1 MNKTSAAPTKKGA
14 KGKAALTL
22 CLILIITVAA
32 GLLGF
37 NGMPLDS
44 RGLYKLLPWLPT
56 ANVEAWP
63 KVLPLGLDLQGG
75 VYVEYQAVMP
85 EDSTS
90 DYDGLMA
97 STISVIQSRLTQKG
111 YPESTVVRLGND
123 GIRVEI
129 PAVSDPNEIL
139 TLIGSPAKLE
149 FVTPE
154 GEIFMEGKHVESAF
168 AGMNPETAT
177 YVVEFTLTKE
187 GGAIFADYTGRY
199 IGQEL
204 SIYLDGELVSAP
216 TVQSVIPNGQGI
228 IDVGDKAAAE
238 TLAAQIQSGA
248 LPMEIIQQKVD
259 TVSASLGID
268 ALGTSINA
276 AVIGLLIVMAVMILR
291 YRLSGVISSWA
302 LCLYV
307 IILFFLIAVIPGI
320 QLTLPGIAGIV
331 LGIGMAVDANVI
343 IFERF
348 NEEVRAGRPLKAAVR
363 IGFKH
368 AMSAILDA
376 NVTTLIAGIVL
387 LVYGTGSVQGFAKTL
402 LLGVIA
408 SMFSAVFITRLLL
421 TAMVNAGFNKPCLY
435 TGMKNTEKEAQ

>member
-1 MNKTSAAPTKKGA
+1 MKKTSAAPTKKGA
-14 KGKAALTL
+14 KGKAALIL
-22 CLILIITVAA
+22 CLILIVTLAA
-32 GLLGF
+32 GYLGF

-56 ANVEAWP
+56 ADVSAWP
-63 KVLPLGLDLQGG
+63 KALPLGLDLQGG
-75 VYVEYQAVMP
+75 VYVEYQAKAP
-85 EDSTS
+85 EDSES
-90 DYDGLMA
+90 DNDALIA

-139 TLIGSPAKLE
+139 NLIGSPAKLE

-154 GEIFMEGKHVESAF
+154 GEVFMEGKHVESAY
-168 AGMNPETAT
+168 AGMSAEVGA
-177 YVVEFTLTKE
+177 YVVQFTLTKE
-187 GGAIFADYTGRY
+187 GAAIFADYTGRY

-204 SIYLDGELVSAP
+204 SIYLDGELVSSP

-228 IDVGDKAAAE
+228 IEVGDKLGAE

-248 LPMEIIQQKVD
+248 LPMEITQQKVD

-268 ALGTSINA
+268 ALGTSISA
-276 AVIGLLIVMAVMILR
+276 AALGLLLVMVIMILR
-291 YRLSGVISSWA
+291 YRLNGLISAWT

-343 IFERF
+343 IFERI
-348 NEEVRAGRPLKAAVR
+348 NEEIREGRALKACVR

-376 NVTTLIAGIVL
+376 NVTTLIAGVVL
-387 LVYGTGSVQGFAKTL
+387 LSFGTGSVQGFAKTL
-402 LLGVIA
+402 LLSVVT
-408 SMFSAVFITRLLL
+408 SMITAVFITRLLL
-421 TAMVNAGFNKPCLY
+421 TSLVNLGLTAPSLY
-435 TGMKNTEKEAQ
+435 TGVKKLEKEAQ